1 MLEQLIQQAAQRLKL
16 ARHLVVLTGAG
27 VSKESGIPTFRDAM
41 EGLWAQYD
49 PQDLATPAAFRRNP
63 VLVWDWYE
71 ERRLKVG
78 QVRPNP
84 GHHALVALERF
95 VPHVTI
101 ITQNVDGLHRA
112 AGSQHVI
119 ELHGNITQHKCFKD
133 CQGSPTLVDISRLT
147 WEHAARPPRC
157 PHCGTHLRPNVVWFT
172 EALPQEALTEAF
184 VLCETADVVLIVG
197 TSGLVQPAASLPY
210 VAKQRGSAF
219 LIDVNPN
226 RDELVEICDIYL
238 QGASGVILPQVV
250 EAMRNDA

>member
-1 MLEQLIQQAAQRLKL
+1 MSEQLIQQAAQRLKL

-27 VSKESGIPTFRDAM
+27 ISKESGIPTFRDAM

-71 ERRLKVG
+71 ERRQKVG
-78 QVRPNP
+78 QVQPNP

-95 VPHVTI
+95 VPQVTI
-101 ITQNVDGLHRA
+101 VTQNVDGLHRA

-119 ELHGNITQHKCFKD
+119 ELHGSITQHKCFDD
-133 CQGSPTLVDISRLT
+133 CQGSPTLVDIRSLA

-157 PHCGTHLRPNVVWFT
+157 PHCGAYLRPNVVWFT
-172 EALPQEALTEAF
+172 EALPQEALAEAF

-197 TSGLVQPAASLPY
+197 TSGMVQPAASLPY
-210 VAKQRGSAF
+210 VAKQRGNAF

-226 RDELVEICDIYL
+226 RDELVGLCDIYL
-238 QGASGVILPQVV
+238 QGASGVILPQVI
-250 EAMRNDA
+250 EAMRIEA